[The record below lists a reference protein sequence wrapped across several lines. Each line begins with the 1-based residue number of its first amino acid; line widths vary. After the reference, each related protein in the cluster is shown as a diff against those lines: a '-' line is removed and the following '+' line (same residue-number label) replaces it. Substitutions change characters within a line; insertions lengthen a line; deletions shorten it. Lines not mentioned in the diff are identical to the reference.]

1 MTIGRNQ
8 KLRNLEN
15 FRFSPKSYLNFLVF
29 VSVHF
34 FGVFKS
40 LVTTSA
46 NIWSKQN
53 FQDLR
58 VFDLGYRSKS
68 KIQKSRKF
76 FIFSF
81 NSYWNL
87 SVFRWVHIFVVFK
100 SWVLNTVRVWKKR
113 HISEIFEFL
122 ILGKGQKRKLGNLEN
137 FYLFIYLFI
146 YLSHLKFLLV
156 K

>member
-1 MTIGRNQ
+1 MAIGRNQ

-15 FRFSPKSYLNFLVF
+15 FRFSSKSYLNFLVF

-40 LVTTSA
+40 LVTTSV
-46 NIWSKQN
+46 NIWGKQN
-53 FQDLR
+53 SQDLR

-68 KIQKSRKF
+68 KIQKSRKL

-87 SVFRWVHIFVVFK
+87 SVFCSVDIFVIFK

-122 ILGKGQKRKLGNLEN
+122 ILGKGQKRKLGNLEKFYLV
-137 FYLFIYLFI
+137 FYLFIYLFFA
-146 YLSHLKFLLV
+146 S
-156 K
+156 